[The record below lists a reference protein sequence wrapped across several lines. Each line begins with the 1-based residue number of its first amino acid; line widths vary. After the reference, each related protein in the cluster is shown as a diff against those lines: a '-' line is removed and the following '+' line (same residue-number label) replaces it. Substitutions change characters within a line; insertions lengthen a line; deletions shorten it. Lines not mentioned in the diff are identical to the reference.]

1 MGCYDE
7 IERRAI
13 VADDAELRVRQ
24 HIHVARAVTEAL
36 NNRIKVS
43 TELQVW
49 EVVGAL
55 VLANGRLAVDDAC
68 QTSWRA
74 SEIVNRESEEEAANL
89 ELSLEKADY
98 GEFKLEAS

>member
-7 IERRAI
+7 IERRVI
-13 VADDAELRVRQ
+13 VADDTELRVRQ

-43 TELQVW
+43 TELQIW
-49 EVVGAL
+49 EVIGAL